1 MRDDMGLTRQAII
14 GAVNG
19 SEASVGPLEPLL
31 VVVSS
36 KASAAHRT
44 IPVEVGVTQIALI
57 PCPPAQ
63 LSNDSIV
70 DEDVATRFLIALGWR
85 ILAHP

>member
-1 MRDDMGLTRQAII
+1 MGLTLQAII

-19 SEASVGPLEPLL
+19 SEASVGPLEPLR

-36 KASAAHRT
+36 TNIAVQRT
-44 IPVEVGVTQIALI
+44 ILEVVGVTQIAL
-57 PCPPAQ
+57 PLCPPVQ
-63 LSNDSIV
+63 LIDDPIA
-70 DEDVATRFLIALGWR
+70 DDDAAARFLIALGWR